1 MIIYLSKDCNMI
13 LKEVRRCKMEK
24 SYSDSAKNVLEIA
37 KEQAQN
43 FHHRIIGTE
52 HVLLALVI
60 EANGDAGKLLRERNV
75 TPTLVREEIE
85 RYTGYGSSPKA
96 TYMEMSPRL
105 SLVLNFAKQ
114 KADELGTAQI
124 ETRHI
129 LLGLLAS
136 DQILASL
143 ILKNIGVN
151 PRDLSQDVN
160 DSFMDGSGDEE
171 NVLGISSSTSMKKGK
186 SLTPNLD
193 KVSVN
198 LNKRAREGAIDPVI
212 GRDKEIERV
221 IQILSRR
228 TKNNPVLVGEP
239 GVGKTAVA
247 QGIASAIV
255 NHEVPDTLAK
265 KRVMALD
272 MGSLIAGTKYRGEF
286 EDRMKKILKEIQQDG
301 SVILF
306 VDEMHTLI
314 GAGGAEGAIDASN
327 ILKPSLA
334 RGDIQMIGATTFDE
348 YQKYIEKDQALARR
362 FQQVKIG
369 EPSKEETINILR
381 GLRPK
386 YEKFHNVKIEDEA
399 INDAVEFSTRYIANR
414 FLPDKAIDLID
425 EASAAVKIQA
435 IGKTD
440 PRLTKLDT
448 QINDVIHQKEQAAEN
463 QNFVQAAKLRDEENK
478 LAQDR
483 DKLIEKVENK
493 NSKKSIVGS
502 DQIAQIVSEW
512 TGVPVT
518 RMKKSETK
526 RLAHLENILHERVIG
541 QDKAISA
548 VSRAIRR
555 SRSGIKDENRP
566 IGSFLFLGPTGVGK
580 TELAKALAAAVF
592 GSERNIIRVDMS
604 EYMDQIATSKLIG
617 SAPGYVGYEEG
628 GQLSERVRRNP
639 YSVILLDEVEKA
651 HPDVFNLLLQ
661 VLDEGFLTDS
671 KGRKVDF
678 RNTIIIMTSNLGSRS
693 LQEDKTVGFAADNTD
708 KNKLQQEKVTAAV
721 KQFFRP
727 EFLNRIDETVVFD
740 SLTKKQLREIVS
752 LMTGHLVDRLA
763 RKDVT
768 LKISPAALDVLAK
781 DGFDPEMGARPL
793 RRAIQHELED
803 VIAEDVISEKIK
815 SGQIVKVG
823 AHQGKLKFTIV
834 DKDNTLVKN

>member
-1 MIIYLSKDCNMI
+1 
-13 LKEVRRCKMEK
+13 MEK

-124 ETRHI
+124 GTKHI

-143 ILKNIGVN
+143 ILKNIGVD

-160 DSFMDGSGDEE
+160 DSFMDGSGEE
-171 NVLGISSSTSMKKGK
+171 NNVLGISSATGMKGK

-212 GRDKEIERV
+212 GRDKEIKRV

-247 QGIASAIV
+247 QGIAAAIV

-369 EPSKEETINILR
+369 EPSKEETVDILK

-435 IGKTD
+435 IGKSD

-478 LAQDR
+478 LTQDR

-493 NSKKSIVGS
+493 NSKKSIVDS
-502 DQIAQIVSEW
+502 DKIAQIVSEW

-526 RLAHLENILHERVIG
+526 RLAHLESILHERVIG
-541 QDKAISA
+541 QDEAISA

-678 RNTIIIMTSNLGSRS
+678 RNTIIIMTSNLGSRG
-693 LQEDKTVGFAADNTD
+693 LQEDKTVGFAADNAD

-763 RKDVT
+763 KKDVT

-803 VIAEDVISEKIK
+803 VIAEDLISEKIK
-815 SGQIVKVG
+815 ADQIVKVG

>member
-1 MIIYLSKDCNMI
+1 
-13 LKEVRRCKMEK
+13 MEK

-124 ETRHI
+124 ETKHI

-143 ILKNIGVN
+143 IFKNIGVD

-160 DSFMDGSGDEE
+160 DSFMDGSGEE
-171 NVLGISSSTSMKKGK
+171 NNVLGISSATGMKKGK

-212 GRDKEIERV
+212 GRDKEIKRV

-247 QGIASAIV
+247 QGIAAAIV

-369 EPSKEETINILR
+369 EPSKEETVDILK

-435 IGKTD
+435 IGKSD

-478 LAQDR
+478 LTQDR

-493 NSKKSIVGS
+493 NSKKSIVDS
-502 DQIAQIVSEW
+502 DKIAQIVSEW

-526 RLAHLENILHERVIG
+526 RLAHLESILHERVIG
-541 QDKAISA
+541 QDEAISA

-678 RNTIIIMTSNLGSRS
+678 RNTIIIMTSNLGSRG
-693 LQEDKTVGFAADNTD
+693 LQEDKTVGFAADNAD

-763 RKDVT
+763 KKDVT

-803 VIAEDVISEKIK
+803 VIAEDLISEKIK
-815 SGQIVKVG
+815 ADQIVKVG
-823 AHQGKLKFTIV
+823 AHQGKLKFTIL

>member
-1 MIIYLSKDCNMI
+1 
-13 LKEVRRCKMEK
+13 MEK

-124 ETRHI
+124 ETKHI

-143 ILKNIGVN
+143 ILKNIGVD

-160 DSFMDGSGDEE
+160 DSFMDGSGEE
-171 NVLGISSSTSMKKGK
+171 DNILGISSATGMKKGK

-212 GRDKEIERV
+212 GRDKEIKRV

-247 QGIASAIV
+247 QGIAAAIV

-286 EDRMKKILKEIQQDG
+286 EDRMKKILKEIQKDG

-306 VDEMHTLI
+306 VDEMNTLI
-314 GAGGAEGAIDASN
+314 GAGGEEGAIDASN
-327 ILKPSLA
+327 IFKPSLA

-369 EPSKEETINILR
+369 EPSKEETVDILK

-386 YEKFHNVKIEDEA
+386 YEKFHNVNIEDEA

-435 IGKTD
+435 IGKSD

-478 LAQDR
+478 LTQDR

-493 NSKKSIVGS
+493 NSKKSIVDS
-502 DQIAQIVSEW
+502 DKIAQIVSEW

-526 RLAHLENILHERVIG
+526 RLAHLESILHERVIG
-541 QDKAISA
+541 QDEAISA

-693 LQEDKTVGFAADNTD
+693 LQEDKTVGFAADNAD

-763 RKDVT
+763 KKDVT

-803 VIAEDVISEKIK
+803 VIAEDLISEKIK
-815 SGQIVKVG
+815 ADQIVKVG

>member
-1 MIIYLSKDCNMI
+1 
-13 LKEVRRCKMEK
+13 MEK

-124 ETRHI
+124 ETKHI

-143 ILKNIGVN
+143 ILKNIGVD

-160 DSFMDGSGDEE
+160 DSFMDGSGEE
-171 NVLGISSSTSMKKGK
+171 DNVLGISSATGMKKGK

-212 GRDKEIERV
+212 GRDKEIKRV

-247 QGIASAIV
+247 QGIAAAIV

-369 EPSKEETINILR
+369 EPSKEETVDILK

-435 IGKTD
+435 IGKSD

-478 LAQDR
+478 LTQDR
-483 DKLIEKVENK
+483 NKLIEKVENK
-493 NSKKSIVGS
+493 NSKKSIVDS
-502 DQIAQIVSEW
+502 DKIAQIVSEW

-526 RLAHLENILHERVIG
+526 RLAHLESILHERVIG
-541 QDKAISA
+541 QDEAISA

-693 LQEDKTVGFAADNTD
+693 LQEDKTVGFAADNAD

-763 RKDVT
+763 KKDVT

-803 VIAEDVISEKIK
+803 VIAEDLISEKITAD
-815 SGQIVKVG
+815 QIVKVG
-823 AHQGKLKFTIV
+823 AHQGKLKFTIL
-834 DKDNTLVKN
+834 DELVI

>member
-1 MIIYLSKDCNMI
+1 
-13 LKEVRRCKMEK
+13 MEK

-124 ETRHI
+124 ETKHI

-143 ILKNIGVN
+143 ILKNIGVD

-160 DSFMDGSGDEE
+160 DSFMVGSGEE
-171 NVLGISSSTSMKKGK
+171 DNILGISSATGMKTGK

-212 GRDKEIERV
+212 GRDKEIKRV

-247 QGIASAIV
+247 QGIAAAIV

-369 EPSKEETINILR
+369 EPSKEETVDILK

-435 IGKTD
+435 IGKSD

-478 LAQDR
+478 LTQNR
-483 DKLIEKVENK
+483 NKLIEKVENK
-493 NSKKSIVGS
+493 NSKKSIVDS
-502 DQIAQIVSEW
+502 DKIAQIVSEW

-526 RLAHLENILHERVIG
+526 RLAHLESILHERVIG
-541 QDKAISA
+541 QDEAISA

-693 LQEDKTVGFAADNTD
+693 LQEDKTVGFAAGNAD

-763 RKDVT
+763 KKDVT

-803 VIAEDVISEKIK
+803 VIAEDLISEKIK
-815 SGQIVKVG
+815 ADQIVKVG
-823 AHQGKLKFTIV
+823 AHQGKLKFTIL
-834 DKDNTLVKN
+834 DELVI

>member
-1 MIIYLSKDCNMI
+1 
-13 LKEVRRCKMEK
+13 MEK

-114 KADELGTAQI
+114 KADELGIAQI
-124 ETRHI
+124 ETKHI

-143 ILKNIGVN
+143 ILKNIGVD

-160 DSFMDGSGDEE
+160 DSFMDGSGEE
-171 NVLGISSSTSMKKGK
+171 DNVLGISSATGMKKGK

-212 GRDKEIERV
+212 GRDKEIKRV

-247 QGIASAIV
+247 QGIAAAIV

-286 EDRMKKILKEIQQDG
+286 EDRMKKILKEIQRDG

-369 EPSKEETINILR
+369 EPSKEETVDILK
-381 GLRPK
+381 GLRSK

-399 INDAVEFSTRYIANR
+399 IKDAVEFSTRYIANR

-435 IGKTD
+435 IGKSD

-478 LAQDR
+478 LTQDR

-493 NSKKSIVGS
+493 NSKKSIVDS
-502 DQIAQIVSEW
+502 DKIAQIVSEW

-541 QDKAISA
+541 QDEAISA

-693 LQEDKTVGFAADNTD
+693 LQEDKTVGFAADNAD

-763 RKDVT
+763 KKDVT

-781 DGFDPEMGARPL
+781 NGFDPEMGARPL

-803 VIAEDVISEKIK
+803 VIAEDLISEKIK
-815 SGQIVKVG
+815 AGQIVKIG

-834 DKDNTLVKN
+834 DKEKTLVKN

>member
-1 MIIYLSKDCNMI
+1 
-13 LKEVRRCKMEK
+13 MEK

-124 ETRHI
+124 ETKHI

-143 ILKNIGVN
+143 ILKNIGVD

-160 DSFMDGSGDEE
+160 DSFMDGSGEE
-171 NVLGISSSTSMKKGK
+171 NNVLGISSATGMKKGK

-212 GRDKEIERV
+212 GRDKEIKRV

-247 QGIASAIV
+247 QGIAAAIV

-369 EPSKEETINILR
+369 EPSKEETVDILK

-425 EASAAVKIQA
+425 EASAAVKIKA
-435 IGKTD
+435 IGKSD
-440 PRLTKLDT
+440 PHLTKLDT

-478 LAQDR
+478 LTQDR

-493 NSKKSIVGS
+493 NSKKSIVDS
-502 DQIAQIVSEW
+502 DKIAQIVSEW

-526 RLAHLENILHERVIG
+526 RLAHLESILHERVIG
-541 QDKAISA
+541 QDEAISA

-678 RNTIIIMTSNLGSRS
+678 RNTIIIMTSNLGSRG
-693 LQEDKTVGFAADNTD
+693 LQEDKTVGFAADNAD

-763 RKDVT
+763 KKDVT

-803 VIAEDVISEKIK
+803 VIAEDLISEKIK
-815 SGQIVKVG
+815 ADQIVKVG

>member
-1 MIIYLSKDCNMI
+1 
-13 LKEVRRCKMEK
+13 MEK

-124 ETRHI
+124 ETKHI

-143 ILKNIGVN
+143 ILKNIGVD

-160 DSFMDGSGDEE
+160 DSFMDGSGEE
-171 NVLGISSSTSMKKGK
+171 NNVLGISSATGMKKGK

-212 GRDKEIERV
+212 GRDKEIKRV

-247 QGIASAIV
+247 QGIAAAIV

-369 EPSKEETINILR
+369 EPSKEETVDILK

-435 IGKTD
+435 IGKSD

-478 LAQDR
+478 LTQDR

-493 NSKKSIVGS
+493 NSKKSIVDS
-502 DQIAQIVSEW
+502 DKIAQIVSEW

-526 RLAHLENILHERVIG
+526 RLAHLESILHERVIG
-541 QDKAISA
+541 QDEAISA

-678 RNTIIIMTSNLGSRS
+678 RNTIIIMTSNLGSRG
-693 LQEDKTVGFAADNTD
+693 LQEDKTVGFAADNAD

-763 RKDVT
+763 KKDVT
-768 LKISPAALDVLAK
+768 LKISPAALDVLSK

-803 VIAEDVISEKIK
+803 VIAEDLISEKIK
-815 SGQIVKVG
+815 ADQIVKVG
-823 AHQGKLKFTIV
+823 AHQGKLKFTIL

>member
-1 MIIYLSKDCNMI
+1 
-13 LKEVRRCKMEK
+13 MEK

-124 ETRHI
+124 ETKHI

-143 ILKNIGVN
+143 ILKNIGVD

-160 DSFMDGSGDEE
+160 DSFMDGSGEE
-171 NVLGISSSTSMKKGK
+171 DNVLGISSATGMKKGK

-212 GRDKEIERV
+212 GRDKEIKRV

-247 QGIASAIV
+247 QGIAAAIV

-369 EPSKEETINILR
+369 EPSKEETVDILK

-435 IGKTD
+435 IGKSD

-448 QINDVIHQKEQAAEN
+448 QINDVIHQKEQSAEN

-478 LAQDR
+478 LTQDR

-493 NSKKSIVGS
+493 NSKKSIVDS
-502 DQIAQIVSEW
+502 DKIAQIVSEW

-526 RLAHLENILHERVIG
+526 RLAHLESILHERVIG
-541 QDKAISA
+541 QDEAISA

-693 LQEDKTVGFAADNTD
+693 LQEDKTVGFAADNAD

-763 RKDVT
+763 KKDVT

-803 VIAEDVISEKIK
+803 VIAEDLISEKIK
-815 SGQIVKVG
+815 TDQIVKVG
-823 AHQGKLKFTIV
+823 AHQGKLKFTIL
-834 DKDNTLVKN
+834 DELVI

>member
-1 MIIYLSKDCNMI
+1 
-13 LKEVRRCKMEK
+13 MEK

-124 ETRHI
+124 ETKHI

-143 ILKNIGVN
+143 ILKNIGVD

-160 DSFMDGSGDEE
+160 DSFMDGSGEE
-171 NVLGISSSTSMKKGK
+171 NNVLGISSATGMKKGK

-212 GRDKEIERV
+212 GRDKEIKRV

-247 QGIASAIV
+247 QGIAAAIV

-369 EPSKEETINILR
+369 EPSKEETVDILK

-435 IGKTD
+435 IGKSD

-478 LAQDR
+478 LTQDR

-493 NSKKSIVGS
+493 NSKKSIVDS
-502 DQIAQIVSEW
+502 DKIAQIVSEW
-512 TGVPVT
+512 NGVPVT

-526 RLAHLENILHERVIG
+526 RLAHLESILHERVIG
-541 QDKAISA
+541 QDEAISA

-678 RNTIIIMTSNLGSRS
+678 RNTIIIMTSNLGSRG
-693 LQEDKTVGFAADNTD
+693 LQEDKTVGFAADNAD

-763 RKDVT
+763 KKDVT

-803 VIAEDVISEKIK
+803 VIAEDLISEKIK
-815 SGQIVKVG
+815 ADQIVKVG

>member
-1 MIIYLSKDCNMI
+1 
-13 LKEVRRCKMEK
+13 MEK

-124 ETRHI
+124 ETKHI

-143 ILKNIGVN
+143 ILKNIGVD

-160 DSFMDGSGDEE
+160 DSFMDGSGEE
-171 NVLGISSSTSMKKGK
+171 NNVLGISSATGMKKGK

-212 GRDKEIERV
+212 GRDKEIKRV

-247 QGIASAIV
+247 QGIAAAIV

-369 EPSKEETINILR
+369 EPSKEETVYILK

-435 IGKTD
+435 IGKSD

-478 LAQDR
+478 LTQDR

-493 NSKKSIVGS
+493 NSKKSIVDS
-502 DQIAQIVSEW
+502 NKIAQIVSEW

-526 RLAHLENILHERVIG
+526 RLAHLESILHERVIG
-541 QDKAISA
+541 QDEAISA

-693 LQEDKTVGFAADNTD
+693 LQEDKTVGFAADNAD

-763 RKDVT
+763 KKDVT

-803 VIAEDVISEKIK
+803 VIAEDLISEKIK
-815 SGQIVKVG
+815 ADQIVKVG

>member
-1 MIIYLSKDCNMI
+1 
-13 LKEVRRCKMEK
+13 MEK

-124 ETRHI
+124 ETKHI

-143 ILKNIGVN
+143 ILKNIGVD

-160 DSFMDGSGDEE
+160 DSFMDGSGEE
-171 NVLGISSSTSMKKGK
+171 NNVLGISSATGMKKGK

-212 GRDKEIERV
+212 GRDKEIKRV

-247 QGIASAIV
+247 QGIAAAIV

-369 EPSKEETINILR
+369 EPSKEETVGILK

-435 IGKTD
+435 IGKSD

-478 LAQDR
+478 LTQDR

-493 NSKKSIVGS
+493 NSKKSIVDS
-502 DQIAQIVSEW
+502 DKIAQIVSEW

-526 RLAHLENILHERVIG
+526 RLAHLESILHERVIG
-541 QDKAISA
+541 QDEAISA

-678 RNTIIIMTSNLGSRS
+678 RNTIIIMTSNLGSRG
-693 LQEDKTVGFAADNTD
+693 LQEDKTVGFAADNAD

-763 RKDVT
+763 KKDVT

-803 VIAEDVISEKIK
+803 VIAEDLISEKIK
-815 SGQIVKVG
+815 ADQIVKVG

>member
-1 MIIYLSKDCNMI
+1 
-13 LKEVRRCKMEK
+13 MEK

-85 RYTGYGSSPKA
+85 RYTSYGSSPKA

-124 ETRHI
+124 ETKHI

-143 ILKNIGVN
+143 ILKNIGVD

-160 DSFMDGSGDEE
+160 DSFIDGSGEE
-171 NVLGISSSTSMKKGK
+171 NNVLGISSATGMKKGK

-212 GRDKEIERV
+212 GRDKEIKRV

-247 QGIASAIV
+247 QGIAAAIV
-255 NHEVPDTLAK
+255 NHEVPNTLAK

-369 EPSKEETINILR
+369 EPSKEETVDILK

-435 IGKTD
+435 IGKSD

-478 LAQDR
+478 LTQDR

-493 NSKKSIVGS
+493 NSKKSIVDS
-502 DQIAQIVSEW
+502 DKIAQIVSEW

-526 RLAHLENILHERVIG
+526 RLAHLESILHERVIG
-541 QDKAISA
+541 QDEAISA

-693 LQEDKTVGFAADNTD
+693 LQEDKTVGFAADNAD

-740 SLTKKQLREIVS
+740 SLTKKQFREIVS

-763 RKDVT
+763 KKDVT

-803 VIAEDVISEKIK
+803 VIAEDLISEKIK
-815 SGQIVKVG
+815 ADQIVKVG
-823 AHQGKLKFTIV
+823 AHQGKLKFTIL

>member
-1 MIIYLSKDCNMI
+1 
-13 LKEVRRCKMEK
+13 MEK

-114 KADELGTAQI
+114 KSDELGTPQI
-124 ETRHI
+124 ETKHI

-143 ILKNIGVN
+143 ILKNIGVD
-151 PRDLSQDVN
+151 PRDLSQDIN
-160 DSFMDGSGDEE
+160 DSFMDDAGQE
-171 NVLGISSSTSMKKGK
+171 NNTLGMSSSTGTKKGK

-212 GRDKEIERV
+212 GRDKEIKRV

-255 NHEVPDTLAK
+255 NREVPDNLAK

-286 EDRMKKILKEIQQDG
+286 EDRMKKILKEIQRDG

-369 EPSKEETINILR
+369 EPSKEETVDILK

-399 INDAVEFSTRYIANR
+399 IKDAVEFSTRYIANR

-425 EASAAVKIQA
+425 EASAAEKIQA
-435 IGKTD
+435 IGKVD

-463 QNFVQAAKLRDEENK
+463 QNFVKAAKLRDEESK
-478 LAQDR
+478 LTKSR
-483 DKLIEKVENK
+483 DKLVEKVENK
-493 NSKKSIVGS
+493 NSKKAIVDS
-502 DQIAQIVSEW
+502 NKIAQIVSEW

-526 RLAHLENILHERVIG
+526 RLAHLESILHERVIG

-604 EYMDQIATSKLIG
+604 EYMDQVATSKLIG
-617 SAPGYVGYEEG
+617 SAPGYEEG

-693 LQEDKTVGFAADNTD
+693 LQEDKTVGFAADNED
-708 KNKLQQEKVTAAV
+708 KNKIQQEKVSAAV

-740 SLTKKQLREIVS
+740 SLTKEQLREIIS
-752 LMTGHLVDRLA
+752 LMTSHLVDRLA
-763 RKDVT
+763 RKDIT

-803 VIAEDVISEKIK
+803 VIAEDLISEKVK
-815 SGQIVKVG
+815 AGQTVKIG
-823 AHQGKLKFTIV
+823 SRQGKLKFTIV
-834 DKDNTLVKN
+834 GDSKSLVKN

>member
-1 MIIYLSKDCNMI
+1 
-13 LKEVRRCKMEK
+13 MEK

-124 ETRHI
+124 ETKHI

-143 ILKNIGVN
+143 ILKNIGVD

-160 DSFMDGSGDEE
+160 DSFMDGSGEE
-171 NVLGISSSTSMKKGK
+171 DNVLGISSATGMKKGK

-212 GRDKEIERV
+212 GRDKEIKRV

-247 QGIASAIV
+247 QGIAAAIV

-369 EPSKEETINILR
+369 EPSKEETVDILK

-435 IGKTD
+435 IGKSD

-478 LAQDR
+478 LTQDR

-493 NSKKSIVGS
+493 NSKKSIVDS
-502 DQIAQIVSEW
+502 DKIAQIVSEW

-526 RLAHLENILHERVIG
+526 RLAHLESILHERVIG
-541 QDKAISA
+541 QDEAISA

-693 LQEDKTVGFAADNTD
+693 LQEDKTVGFAADNAD

-763 RKDVT
+763 KKDVT

-803 VIAEDVISEKIK
+803 VIAEDLISEKIK
-815 SGQIVKVG
+815 ADQIVKVG

>member
-1 MIIYLSKDCNMI
+1 
-13 LKEVRRCKMEK
+13 MEK
-24 SYSDSAKNVLEIA
+24 SYSDSARDVLQIA
-37 KEQAQN
+37 REQAQS

-60 EANGDAGKLLRERNV
+60 EANGDAGKLLRENGV

-105 SLVLNFAKQ
+105 DLVLNYAKQ
-114 KADELGTAQI
+114 KANSVSAAKI
-124 ETRHI
+124 ETNHI

-136 DQILASL
+136 NQILASL
-143 ILKNIGVN
+143 ILKNIGLD
-151 PRDLSQDVN
+151 PQILIDEIN
-160 DSFMDGSGDEE
+160 DELGSSNINSNNFD
-171 NVLGISSSTSMKKGK
+171 NNSATATTSSK

-193 KVSVN
+193 KVAVN
-198 LNKRAREGAIDPVI
+198 LNNRVREGSIDPVI
-212 GRDKEIERV
+212 GRDKEVKRV

-247 QGIASAIV
+247 QGIAAAIV
-255 NHEVPDTLAK
+255 HGQVPDDLAH

-286 EDRMKKILKEIQQDG
+286 EDRMKKILNEIHQDG

-327 ILKPSLA
+327 ILKPPLA

-362 FQQVKIG
+362 FQRVKIA
-369 EPSKEETINILR
+369 EPTKAQTIQILE
-381 GLRPK
+381 GLKPK
-386 YEKFHNVKIEDEA
+386 YEAFHNVHITDDA
-399 INDAVEFSTRYIANR
+399 IQAAVDLSVRYISNR
-414 FLPDKAIDLID
+414 FLPDKAIDLVD
-425 EASAAVKIQA
+425 EASAAVKITTK
-435 IGKTD
+435 GKVD
-440 PRLTKLDT
+440 PNLIKLNTKIKQT
-448 QINDVIHQKEQAAEN
+448 INQKEQAAEN
-463 QNFVQAAKLRDEENK
+463 QNFAEAARLHNEEDQLQLQREALNEKLS
-478 LAQDR
+478 A
-483 DKLIEKVENK
+483 K
-493 NSKKSIVGS
+493 NSKSAIV
-502 DQIAQIVSEW
+502 DEAQIAKVVAQW
-512 TGVPVT
+512 TGIPVT

-526 RLAHLENILHERVIG
+526 RLANLEAILHERVIG
-541 QDKAISA
+541 QQSAISA

-580 TELAKALAAAVF
+580 TELAKALADAVF
-592 GSERNIIRVDMS
+592 GSEKNIIRVDMS

-639 YSVILLDEVEKA
+639 YSVVLLDEVEKA

-661 VLDEGFLTDS
+661 VLDEGFMTDS

-693 LQEDKTVGFAADNTD
+693 IQEDKTVGFAADNESQD
-708 KNKLQQEKVTAAV
+708 KLRKEKIKAAT

-727 EFLNRIDETVVFD
+727 EFLNRIDEVVSFD
-740 SLTKKQLREIVS
+740 SLNKKQLRQIVT
-752 LMTGHLVDRLA
+752 LLTHRLVVRLA
-763 RKDVT
+763 NQEVT

-781 DGFDPEMGARPL
+781 DGFDPDNGARPL
-793 RRAIQHELED
+793 RRAIQKDLED
-803 VIAEDVISEKIK
+803 PIAQYLISGELK
-815 SGQIVKVG
+815 SGQILKVG
-823 AHQGKLKFTIV
+823 AHQGKLKFKIE
-834 DKDNTLVKN
+834 DAKNKNLVKNS

>member
-1 MIIYLSKDCNMI
+1 
-13 LKEVRRCKMEK
+13 MEK

-114 KADELGTAQI
+114 KADELGIAQI
-124 ETRHI
+124 ETKHI

-143 ILKNIGVN
+143 ILKNIGVD

-160 DSFMDGSGDEE
+160 DSFMDGSGEE
-171 NVLGISSSTSMKKGK
+171 DNVLGVSSATGMKKGK

-212 GRDKEIERV
+212 GRDKEIKRV

-247 QGIASAIV
+247 QGIAAAIV

-369 EPSKEETINILR
+369 EPSKEETVYILK

-435 IGKTD
+435 IGKSD

-478 LAQDR
+478 LTQDR

-493 NSKKSIVGS
+493 NSKKSIVDS
-502 DQIAQIVSEW
+502 NKIAQIVSEW

-526 RLAHLENILHERVIG
+526 RLAHLESILHERVIG
-541 QDKAISA
+541 QDEAISA

-693 LQEDKTVGFAADNTD
+693 LQEDKTVGFAADNAD

-763 RKDVT
+763 KKDVT

-803 VIAEDVISEKIK
+803 VIAEDLISEKIK
-815 SGQIVKVG
+815 ADQIVKVV
-823 AHQGKLKFTIV
+823 AHQGKLKFTIL
-834 DKDNTLVKN
+834 DELVI

>member
-1 MIIYLSKDCNMI
+1 
-13 LKEVRRCKMEK
+13 MEK

-124 ETRHI
+124 ETKHI

-143 ILKNIGVN
+143 ILKNIGVD

-160 DSFMDGSGDEE
+160 DSFMDGSGEE
-171 NVLGISSSTSMKKGK
+171 DNVLGISSATGMKKGK

-212 GRDKEIERV
+212 GRDKEIKRV

-247 QGIASAIV
+247 QGIAAAIV

-369 EPSKEETINILR
+369 EPSKEETVDILK

-435 IGKTD
+435 IGKSD

-478 LAQDR
+478 LTQDR

-493 NSKKSIVGS
+493 NSKKSIVDS
-502 DQIAQIVSEW
+502 DKIAQVVSEW

-526 RLAHLENILHERVIG
+526 RLAHLESILHERVIG
-541 QDKAISA
+541 QDEAISA

-693 LQEDKTVGFAADNTD
+693 LQEDKTVGFAADNAD

-763 RKDVT
+763 KKDVT

-803 VIAEDVISEKIK
+803 VIAEDLISEKIK
-815 SGQIVKVG
+815 ADQIVKVG
-823 AHQGKLKFTIV
+823 AHQGKLKFTIL
-834 DKDNTLVKN
+834 DELVI

>member
-1 MIIYLSKDCNMI
+1 
-13 LKEVRRCKMEK
+13 MEK

-114 KADELGTAQI
+114 KADELGIAQI
-124 ETRHI
+124 KTKHI

-143 ILKNIGVN
+143 ILKNIGVD

-160 DSFMDGSGDEE
+160 DSFMDGSGEE
-171 NVLGISSSTSMKKGK
+171 NNVLGISSATGMKKGK

-212 GRDKEIERV
+212 GRDKEIKRV

-247 QGIASAIV
+247 QGIAAAIV

-369 EPSKEETINILR
+369 EPSKEETVDILK

-435 IGKTD
+435 IGKSD

-478 LAQDR
+478 LTQDR

-493 NSKKSIVGS
+493 NSKKSIVDS
-502 DQIAQIVSEW
+502 DKIAQIVSEW

-526 RLAHLENILHERVIG
+526 RLAHLESILHERVIG
-541 QDKAISA
+541 QDEAISA

-678 RNTIIIMTSNLGSRS
+678 RNTIIIMTSNLGSRG
-693 LQEDKTVGFAADNTD
+693 LQEDKTVGFAADNAD

-763 RKDVT
+763 KKDVT

-803 VIAEDVISEKIK
+803 VIAEDLISEKIK
-815 SGQIVKVG
+815 ADQIVKVG

>member
-1 MIIYLSKDCNMI
+1 
-13 LKEVRRCKMEK
+13 MEK

-124 ETRHI
+124 ETKHI

-143 ILKNIGVN
+143 ILKNIGVD

-160 DSFMDGSGDEE
+160 DSFMDGSGEE
-171 NVLGISSSTSMKKGK
+171 DNVLGISSATGMKKGK

-212 GRDKEIERV
+212 GRDKEIKRV

-247 QGIASAIV
+247 QGIAAAIV

-369 EPSKEETINILR
+369 EPSKEETVDILK

-435 IGKTD
+435 IGKSD

-478 LAQDR
+478 LTQDR
-483 DKLIEKVENK
+483 NKLIEKVENK
-493 NSKKSIVGS
+493 NSKKSIVDS
-502 DQIAQIVSEW
+502 DKIAQIVSEW

-526 RLAHLENILHERVIG
+526 RLAHLESILHERVIG
-541 QDKAISA
+541 QDEAISA

-693 LQEDKTVGFAADNTD
+693 LQEDKTVGFAADNAD

-763 RKDVT
+763 KKDVT
-768 LKISPAALDVLAK
+768 LKISPAALDLLAK

-803 VIAEDVISEKIK
+803 VIAEDLISEKIK
-815 SGQIVKVG
+815 ADQIVKVG
-823 AHQGKLKFTIV
+823 AHQGKLKFTIL
-834 DKDNTLVKN
+834 DELVI

>member
-1 MIIYLSKDCNMI
+1 
-13 LKEVRRCKMEK
+13 MEK

-124 ETRHI
+124 ETKHI

-143 ILKNIGVN
+143 ILKNIGVD

-160 DSFMDGSGDEE
+160 DSFMDGSGEE
-171 NVLGISSSTSMKKGK
+171 NNVLGISSATGMKKVK

-212 GRDKEIERV
+212 GRDKEIKRV

-247 QGIASAIV
+247 QGIAAAIV

-369 EPSKEETINILR
+369 EPSKEETVDILK

-435 IGKTD
+435 IGKSD

-478 LAQDR
+478 LTQDR

-493 NSKKSIVGS
+493 NSKKSIVDS
-502 DQIAQIVSEW
+502 DKIAQIVSEW

-526 RLAHLENILHERVIG
+526 RLAHLESILHERVIG
-541 QDKAISA
+541 QDEAISA

-678 RNTIIIMTSNLGSRS
+678 RNTIIIMTSNLGSRG
-693 LQEDKTVGFAADNTD
+693 LQEDKTVGFAADNAD

-763 RKDVT
+763 KKDVT

-803 VIAEDVISEKIK
+803 VIAEDLISEKIK
-815 SGQIVKVG
+815 ADQIVKVG

>member
-1 MIIYLSKDCNMI
+1 
-13 LKEVRRCKMEK
+13 MEK

-124 ETRHI
+124 ETKHI

-143 ILKNIGVN
+143 ILKNIGVD

-160 DSFMDGSGDEE
+160 DSFMDGSGEE
-171 NVLGISSSTSMKKGK
+171 DNILGISSATGMKKGK

-212 GRDKEIERV
+212 GRDKEIKRV

-247 QGIASAIV
+247 QGIAAAIV

-369 EPSKEETINILR
+369 EPSKEETVDILK

-435 IGKTD
+435 IGKSD

-478 LAQDR
+478 LTQDR

-493 NSKKSIVGS
+493 NSKKSIVDS
-502 DQIAQIVSEW
+502 DKIAQIVSEW

-526 RLAHLENILHERVIG
+526 RLAHLESILHERVIG
-541 QDKAISA
+541 QDEAISA

-678 RNTIIIMTSNLGSRS
+678 RNTIIIMTSNLGSRG
-693 LQEDKTVGFAADNTD
+693 LQEDKTVGFAADNAD
-708 KNKLQQEKVTAAV
+708 KNKLQQEKVAAAV

-763 RKDVT
+763 KKDVT

-803 VIAEDVISEKIK
+803 VIAEDLISEKIK
-815 SGQIVKVG
+815 ADQIVKVG
-823 AHQGKLKFTIV
+823 AHQGKLKFTIL

>member
-1 MIIYLSKDCNMI
+1 
-13 LKEVRRCKMEK
+13 MEK

-124 ETRHI
+124 ETKHI

-143 ILKNIGVN
+143 ILKNIGVD

-160 DSFMDGSGDEE
+160 DSFMDGSGEE
-171 NVLGISSSTSMKKGK
+171 NNVLGISSATGMKKGK

-212 GRDKEIERV
+212 GRDKEIKRV

-247 QGIASAIV
+247 QGIAAAIV

-369 EPSKEETINILR
+369 EPSKEETVDILK

-435 IGKTD
+435 IGKSD

-478 LAQDR
+478 LTQDR

-493 NSKKSIVGS
+493 NSKKSIVDS
-502 DQIAQIVSEW
+502 DKIAQIVSEW

-526 RLAHLENILHERVIG
+526 RLAHLESILHERVIG
-541 QDKAISA
+541 QDEAISA

-678 RNTIIIMTSNLGSRS
+678 RNTIIIMTSNLGSRG
-693 LQEDKTVGFAADNTD
+693 LQEDKTVGFAADNAD

-763 RKDVT
+763 KKDVT

-803 VIAEDVISEKIK
+803 VIAEDLISEKIK
-815 SGQIVKVG
+815 ADQIVKVG
-823 AHQGKLKFTIV
+823 AHQGKLKFTII